1 MIDILKNILHQLQ
14 KINYHTDDLYLYQ
27 SNNIMTKALLQIQ
40 IGKLMEYVEKQIK
53 EYEMEQND
61 RAGPEK

>member
-1 MIDILKNILHQLQ
+1 MINILKQILHQLQ

-61 RAGPEK
+61 RASP

>member
-1 MIDILKNILHQLQ
+1 MIDTLKNILHQLQ
-14 KINYHTDDLYLYQ
+14 KINYHTDDLYLYR
-27 SNNIMTKALLQIQ
+27 SDNIMTKALLQIQ

-61 RAGPEK
+61 RASP